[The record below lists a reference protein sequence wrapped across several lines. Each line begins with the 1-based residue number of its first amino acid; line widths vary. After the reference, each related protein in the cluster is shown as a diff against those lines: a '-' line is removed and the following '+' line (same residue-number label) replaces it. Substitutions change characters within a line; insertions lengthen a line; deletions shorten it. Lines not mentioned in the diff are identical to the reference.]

1 MKASAPK
8 RNYFRIQK
16 KLLRL
21 SKTALLSLFIFATVL
36 GNIAP
41 VFADDTYKAYKTLFN
56 SSGTPVPK
64 SSSIFKYQG
73 PIVHKT
79 EQEVTGLQFSFLW
92 EFNKES
98 EEDAKKSW
106 DHITFPY
113 DDEQFIVRLCSTV
126 DPTKCLYNKVPYR
139 ENASPDLW
147 DSLFMQST
155 WTAISLSMA
164 FPMLGAAAVVGG
176 NQAWQTEYATKTKE
190 EIGKLTL
197 IFRKLE
203 PTRFVKQRAIDILGI
218 EWFSI
223 GAQGGITTL
232 DVPWLTLAQ
241 NGYDSSMASFW
252 YCGGVTED
260 RSSINPTNAYEQT
273 TGKGSPDPNI
283 ERFGDLCSR
292 DKQGQTPNFT
302 YIGTENGGRDL
313 ATVPQG
319 QRGRSFFKIAE
330 VPVKLPK
337 TFTDAQQQ
345 NAQIQSA
352 TLAQTEI
359 AAGEPEKL
367 PGCGMFDEKSS
378 ILGCVAQ
385 GVYYVIYVPIQW
397 FAGLLG
403 NVFDF
408 FLGYS
413 LDDSSYRAEF
423 AVRGWQIV
431 RDFSNIFFI
440 IILVYT
446 GLSTVVGGKA
456 NMKQVVPA
464 LILNALLINFSLF
477 ATRVI
482 IDISNVVARVF
493 YNSMEVC
500 SGKCEKDPT
509 TGQITNQAD
518 TIGGYRQLSLSI
530 VSGFN
535 PQQLMSVDSLNKAR
549 ALKSTQGGAVGSAT
563 GTAST
568 YDDGDEFSAGTIA
581 GYFIIVTLIS
591 ALIMVGI
598 AMMFWKTAFM
608 FLGRVIGLYVAMIF
622 APFAVLTKGNMPI
635 VGNIKELSWTKWL
648 QDLTNYAI
656 LAPIFIFFLYIIYS
670 FLNTDFLKATKDS
683 IGNESFF
690 TNVISVTVPMLIIY
704 FMIQQG
710 VGIAKKYAGT
720 IGEMVQAGAMKV
732 VGAGVGLAAGGAAFA
747 GRNIIGR
754 GLGALGSQKVTY
766 KNEKGEDVETTR
778 AAQWAAN
785 ANNSFFARK
794 WNNTYSATQTSSF
807 DARNVGGLAG
817 KAGGMLGGKLG
828 LSDTLSGS
836 LGLGADKALGKKGE
850 VGGNVAIDK
859 KRAEKRAEKL
869 ANRMNTSHLTDED
882 AKSAAAKYK
891 HDQAQKDAEKNWE
904 KHISEEDVKKHHT
917 AEYDAMKKK
926 EADISADQKKLEESQ
941 KNLKE
946 KEADLQK
953 SLATAQ
959 GAGAKA
965 VYEQALKQ
973 NQTAQAQNQTALT
986 NTEAAQ
992 KENAD
997 QVQKLTLQ
1005 TIEEL
1010 KKDDAARGK
1019 SDAFKKAYGE
1029 KLGPDGLGKYNVK
1042 DSKSFNAMMRAEY
1055 AENYKNQSF
1064 VRRMLDEVTDGSTIG
1079 TTLVGGTVAAIFPM
1093 LAPAVGAA
1101 LTGVFT
1107 QAISGTSF
1115 GTLTGKKH
1123 SDITDRA
1130 LGKLIKDATTK
1141 RGSGNVLADMEDRL
1155 EKHKKM
1161 LAKSLEVS
1169 SYADIEKLDDADLE
1183 KLILKKQAALE
1194 VQRDIHDEAVK
1205 AAKTKKDTAAQE
1217 KAVLA
1222 KKEIEN
1228 ELRKLSSTPDK
1239 IYDLQEKIDRHKT
1252 QTKWNEDN
1260 KKKGD
1265 DGAKPDKDKSK

>member
-223 GAQGGITTL
+223 GAQGEITTL

-273 TGKGSPDPNI
+273 TGKRSPDPNI

-367 PGCGMFDEKSS
+367 PGCGVFDEKSS

-754 GLGALGSQKVTY
+754 TLGAIGKQEVTY
-766 KNEKGEDVETTR
+766 KNEKGEDVKTTR

-785 ANNSFFARK
+785 SNNSFLARK
-794 WNNTYSATQTSSF
+794 WNNTFSATQTGSW
-807 DARNVGGLAG
+807 DARNLGAKIGGKEY
-817 KAGGMLGGKLG
+817 KAGESLFKGLG
-828 LSDTLSGS
+828 LSDTVSGVV
-836 LGLGADKALGKKGE
+836 GIGADKALGKDGKP
-850 VGGNVAIDK
+850 GGNVMINK
-859 KRAEKRAEKL
+859 KRDDARQKELE
-869 ANRMNTSHLTDED
+869 NRVSMSHLSDDD
-882 AKSAAAKYK
+882 AKAAGAKYK
-891 HDQAQKDAEKNWE
+891 NDKAKGASEKNWE
-904 KHISEEDVKKHHT
+904 DHVDVEDIAKN
-917 AEYDAMKKK
+917 
-926 EADISADQKKLEESQ
+926 SQ
-941 KNLKE
+941 TYKDLKQ
-946 KEADLQK
+946 KEADLQQA
-953 SLATAQ
+953 LATSTS
-959 GAGAKA
+959 GAAKA
-965 VYEQALKQ
+965 TYEQALKQ
-973 NQTAQAQNQTALT
+973 NK
-986 NTEAAQ
+986 AAQ
-992 KENAD
+992 D
-997 QVQKLTLQ
+997 QTVQQVKDLKKNNEAEFQQLKLQ

-1010 KKDDAARGK
+1010 KKDKKYQASDGYKTAGTKEFERLDKYGK
-1019 SDAFKKAYGE
+1019 I
-1029 KLGPDGLGKYNVK
+1029 K
-1042 DSKSFNAMMRAEY
+1042 DNKSFTNMMRAEY
-1055 AENYKNQSF
+1055 VEDLKKSSFWGDLRTGSGIAGMLGTMIPILGPAIGTVLGGVFAKQLTDDFIDSATGSRARAIKAIIKKATAAPGTGNTLVDLEARLQKHKDEALEAINTALNTKYTSYDDVLPKDAEEG
-1064 VRRMLDEVTDGSTIG
+1064 VLRRIASLEEEVDKWDEVKKNT
-1079 TTLVGGTVAAIFPM
+1079 
-1093 LAPAVGAA
+1093 
-1101 LTGVFT
+1101 
-1107 QAISGTSF
+1107 
-1115 GTLTGKKH
+1115 TGKA
-1123 SDITDRA
+1123 RE
-1130 LGKLIKDATTK
+1130 DAIY
-1141 RGSGNVLADMEDRL
+1141 
-1155 EKHKKM
+1155 EKAKAK
-1161 LAKSLEVS
+1161 KSLES
-1169 SYADIEKLDDADLE
+1169 LRKMDDKLA
-1183 KLILKKQAALE
+1183 QAQKNL
-1194 VQRDIHDEAVK
+1194 DE
-1205 AAKTKKDTAAQE
+1205 KKDRE
-1217 KAVLA
+1217 
-1222 KKEIEN
+1222 
-1228 ELRKLSSTPDK
+1228 
-1239 IYDLQEKIDRHKT
+1239 
-1252 QTKWNEDN
+1252 
-1260 KKKGD
+1260 
-1265 DGAKPDKDKSK
+1265 KDKEDREKNKPKDEKK